1 MPQTVTILRDCFSK
15 SREKK
20 PDWCLGSPTWPPPT
34 WQPKAWP
41 MTYRRWNWSATFVNY
56 VQPGALRLQ
65 KLVFWSA
72 TWMFWIYCN
81 HSKSIILSTSLLTQP
96 MSADDCSFQI
106 SVVIVTVNDCF
117 ESTIKKF
124 TKNPKVCTKNHRKR
138 PLDGRERAV
147 WNHVNY
153 DCRIWLYLH

>member
-1 MPQTVTILRDCFSK
+1 MLQTVTIMRDCFSK
-15 SREKK
+15 SAREKTRLM
-20 PDWCLGSPTWPPPT
+20 LGVSHL
-34 WQPKAWP
+34 A
-41 MTYRRWNWSATFVNY
+41 RRAVAISFVPIHALP
-56 VQPGALRLQ
+56 QGALRLQ
-65 KLVFWSA
+65 KRVFWSA

-106 SVVIVTVNDCF
+106 SVVIVTVNDYL

-147 WNHVNY
+147 WNY
-153 DCRIWLYLH
+153 GLGYLGFGHIYINLTSL